1 LPKLSSLDIID
12 ADMGFSSFF
21 RCFILLVLFVFQGGC
36 SYTLTST
43 QGAQVSSAQI
53 QKIKL
58 GRTTEMDLV
67 KLLGPPSKKERLLSG
82 NERLLY
88 ESTAVKSLTF
98 PWGYKAKGFF
108 DKEEDEVFEVI
119 LKNGIVQSYRYLKPQ
134 GESG

>member
-1 LPKLSSLDIID
+1 MDGNMRL
-12 ADMGFSSFF
+12 SSFF
-21 RCFILLVLFVFQGGC
+21 LRSVLLALFISPGSC

-43 QGAQVSSAQI
+43 QGLQVSSAQI

-98 PWGYKAKGFF
+98 PGGYEAKGFF

-119 LKNGIVQSYRYLKPQ
+119 LKNGIVQSYRYLKPL
-134 GESG
+134 GES